1 MEAKLRRLSPTP
13 AKSPS
18 RCLPAAIKSVV
29 TPSKTPRGRPKK
41 PEKSALHLK
50 IAKLCSLY
58 KSIHRGNRRKTSLP
72 GDGRRNGLILSA
84 IQRLLPL
91 KTDQGKIPR
100 EASELV
106 AARVAEKDLGAVEV
120 MLSIPES
127 NLNSK
132 ISFPS
137 NLASLTGLR
146 GLMLSLEGTSQ
157 SVEVE
162 IEQGISETEVN
173 EKCCLGDPVEIQ
185 KLLFA
190 LDKCFGSWARP
201 FFEIEAPVDE
211 RK

>member
-18 RCLPAAIKSVV
+18 RCLPYAIKSVV

-41 PEKSALHLK
+41 PEKSALHLQ

-91 KTDQGKIPR
+91 KTDQWKIPR

-106 AARVAEKDLGAVEV
+106 AAGVAEKDLGAVEV
-120 MLSIPES
+120 MLSLPES

-132 ISFPS
+132 ISFPP

-146 GLMLSLEGTSQ
+146 GLMISLESTSQ
-157 SVEVE
+157 SVDVE

-173 EKCCLGDPVEIQ
+173 EICCLGDPDEDK

-190 LDKCFGSWARP
+190 LDKCFGSWTRP
-201 FFEIEAPVDE
+201 FLDIEAPVDE
-211 RK
+211 KK

>member
-1 MEAKLRRLSPTP
+1 MEAKLRRLSLTP

-41 PEKSALHLK
+41 PEKSALHLQ

-91 KTDQGKIPR
+91 KTDQWKIPR

-106 AARVAEKDLGAVEV
+106 AAGVAEKDLGAVEV
-120 MLSIPES
+120 MLSFPES

-132 ISFPS
+132 ISFPP

-146 GLMLSLEGTSQ
+146 GLMISLESTSQ
-157 SVEVE
+157 SVDVE

-173 EKCCLGDPVEIQ
+173 EICCLGDPDEDK

-190 LDKCFGSWARP
+190 LDKCFGSWTRP
-201 FFEIEAPVDE
+201 FLDIEAPVDE
-211 RK
+211 KK